1 MSVYKNQ
8 KTGNWYAI
16 FRYTD
21 WQGKRKQKKKEGFK
35 TKKEAQIYE
44 REFLLKETST
54 PEMSFNSLVE
64 LYIEDVKTRIRKN
77 TYEIKEA
84 IIRTK
89 VLPYFKDK
97 QINNITPA
105 DVRRWQNELISQ
117 NYSQTYIKTIH
128 NQLSAIFNYAIRY
141 HNLSKNPAKEAGSV
155 GKKKADRVSFWTA
168 EEFNK
173 AIKYINEY
181 DYVSKISLEIL
192 FWTGMRQGELYALT
206 PQDINFKNNTISI
219 SKSLVVLSN
228 GEININKTKTETSER
243 IVEIPNFLINEIK
256 EFMNRYVEPLKPNE
270 RIFKTTKS
278 NLSRKINSIAKKA
291 EIKKIR
297 VHDLRHSHASMLID
311 LGFSPLMVKERL
323 GHQNIE
329 TTLETYSHLYQ
340 TKNQELMNK
349 LENLYNKI

>member
-1 MSVYKNQ
+1 MA
-8 KTGNWYAI
+8 G
-16 FRYTD
+16 
-21 WQGKRKQKKKEGFK
+21 KKKTEKKEAFK

-64 LYIEDVKTRIRKN
+64 LYIEDIKTRIRKN

-168 EEFNK
+168 EESNK

-219 SKSLVVLSN
+219 SKSLVVLNN

-278 NLSRKINSIAKKA
+278 NLSRKINFIAKKA